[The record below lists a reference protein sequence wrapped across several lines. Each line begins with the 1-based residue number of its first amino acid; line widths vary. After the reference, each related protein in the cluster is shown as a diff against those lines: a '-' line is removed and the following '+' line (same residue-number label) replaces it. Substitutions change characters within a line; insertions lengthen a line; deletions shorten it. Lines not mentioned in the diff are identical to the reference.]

1 MLVKVP
7 SWHYADAALP
17 AGATS
22 LPLRDALARCY
33 DLRQPKPELLQLL
46 HSKLQ
51 AAAAGSGVA
60 ANGHAAAENG
70 SAANGTHAANGTA
83 KAGGKKKGGKGKAR
97 QQQNGQQNGQQ
108 RQQQNGGSAAAHDD
122 LCSQGCV
129 VDKLEVG
136 HSAGLLFF
144 WSVHW
149 LDVPAVVSESF
160 GWPHPEN
167 ELLADWRHNRKTSGT
182 YCPGLPPLP
191 SFLPQRLE
199 ALTADTAAA
208 EAYLAPRHV
217 IDVLRDFRLPAG
229 ATLGPAELLG
239 TLRQLQPRLYSIS
252 SSQVG
257 GLVHSCRQDCAHS
270 CRDMQRCHWL
280 RVHGCSCADLQLA
293 GAVLLP
299 PTVVCCLS
307 PPPAVSHHLLLP
319 PRPLCSWSTPPGCRP
334 PWQSSGA
341 DPAAAVV
348 GRGTLAEVLGSVQ
361 RSRLFV
367 GTKRWA
373 RAAWPRALCPLR
385 FSHTCLIARLCTLPA
400 CAATRRLVLAVW
412 ACAPPIWASGWSRGR
427 RCRSTSTRTPTSGGF
442 KLSDWLGNSLN
453 ICLSGS

>member
-108 RQQQNGGSAAAHDD
+108 QQQQNGGSAAAHDD

-280 RVHGCSCADLQLA
+280 RVHGCSCAPTCSWLVRFCCLPPSSAAFHHRLLSLTTCCSLPAPSAA
-293 GAVLLP
+293 GAPHPGAGHRGNRPVRI
-299 PTVVCCLS
+299 
-307 PPPAVSHHLLLP
+307 
-319 PRPLCSWSTPPGCRP
+319 PRLRWLGGEPWQRCWVLCS
-334 PWQSSGA
+334 A
-341 DPAAAVV
+341 PACLLVPNA
-348 GRGTLAEVLGSVQ
+348 GRGRLGRVPCALSALVTLALSRACALSLPVQLRGAWCWPCGRVLHLSG
-361 RSRLFV
+361 
-367 GTKRWA
+367 
-373 RAAWPRALCPLR
+373 RAAGAGAGGAGLHPQEPRLQ
-385 FSHTCLIARLCTLPA
+385 
-400 CAATRRLVLAVW
+400 V
-412 ACAPPIWASGWSRGR
+412 G
-427 RCRSTSTRTPTSGGF
+427 
-442 KLSDWLGNSLN
+442 LN
-453 ICLSGS
+453 YRIG